1 MDRKEMQNTRL
12 YLLGVLLIVVLGSY
26 FGVLYDT
33 QVTHHKDYEA
43 QSIRSIV
50 REEKVDASRGIVTD
64 RNGKVLISNR
74 SSHNLTFD
82 VRLIPAEE
90 DVNDAIL
97 RLVQLCQKEG
107 VAWTDNLPVTKT
119 APYAYTIDEMDSVQK
134 GRFLTYLQ
142 SVNEFKTAI
151 GSYILRN
158 PTAVAVEIPKEVTEE
173 GEEEKTLTF
182 TERAGTMAKNLTAEN
197 LSASLLSSAGITPS
211 RLVEVMRKEME
222 LPSSLSQDEARLVM
236 GVQYELSLRKI
247 MDTLEAYVFAEDI
260 DTDFISIL
268 ADGRYSGVKVTN
280 SSVREY
286 QTKYAA
292 HILGYMTKLY
302 AEDYKELKNEGYD
315 MDDWIGRDGVELAFE
330 KYLKGTD
337 GYRMVSS
344 NMDGKITG
352 EYYSKEPRPGDIVEL
367 TIDINFQQQVEEILE
382 DTVGRMNAA
391 DGDPERGGAAAVVK
405 VGTGEV
411 LALASYPTYDPATF
425 RQGENY
431 QALLNDEHSPLL
443 NRATMSAYPP
453 GSTLKPFTAAAALEG
468 GYTTL
473 KEKIRDTGKWY
484 YPGDKNS
491 YFWCWNHAGHGY
503 LNVTQAITN
512 SCNIFFGEMG
522 YRMKMEG
529 LREWLV
535 KFGLGEKTG
544 IEIPESAGLLPEN
557 PEGQNQAPWAGF
569 GQSTQLY
576 TPLQLAN
583 YIATLVSG
591 GKHCQ
596 AHLLKSA
603 KAYDN
608 SEVTA
613 VGNTEPVN
621 NVNISDANLQAIKQG
636 MHGLAHGTL
645 WPYFRNCVVDA
656 GAKTGTAQISSKVKN
671 NSVFVC
677 FAPYDEPEI
686 AVAIAIERGDAGA
699 KSASAAVN
707 ILNAY
712 FAEEETEAI
721 EITGENQML
730 P

>member
-1 MDRKEMQNTRL
+1 
-12 YLLGVLLIVVLGSY
+12 
-26 FGVLYDT
+26 
-33 QVTHHKDYEA
+33 
-43 QSIRSIV
+43 
-50 REEKVDASRGIVTD
+50 
-64 RNGKVLISNR
+64 
-74 SSHNLTFD
+74 
-82 VRLIPAEE
+82 
-90 DVNDAIL
+90 
-97 RLVQLCQKEG
+97 
-107 VAWTDNLPVTKT
+107 
-119 APYAYTIDEMDSVQK
+119 
-134 GRFLTYLQ
+134 
-142 SVNEFKTAI
+142 
-151 GSYILRN
+151 
-158 PTAVAVEIPKEVTEE
+158 
-173 GEEEKTLTF
+173 
-182 TERAGTMAKNLTAEN
+182 
-197 LSASLLSSAGITPS
+197 
-211 RLVEVMRKEME
+211 
-222 LPSSLSQDEARLVM
+222 
-236 GVQYELSLRKI
+236 
-247 MDTLEAYVFAEDI
+247 
-260 DTDFISIL
+260 
-268 ADGRYSGVKVTN
+268 
-280 SSVREY
+280 
-286 QTKYAA
+286 
-292 HILGYMTKLY
+292 
-302 AEDYKELKNEGYD
+302 
-315 MDDWIGRDGVELAFE
+315 
-330 KYLKGTD
+330 
-337 GYRMVSS
+337 
-344 NMDGKITG
+344 
-352 EYYSKEPRPGDIVEL
+352 
-367 TIDINFQQQVEEILE
+367 
-382 DTVGRMNAA
+382 
-391 DGDPERGGAAAVVK
+391 
-405 VGTGEV
+405 
-411 LALASYPTYDPATF
+411 
-425 RQGENY
+425 
-431 QALLNDEHSPLL
+431 
-443 NRATMSAYPP
+443 
-453 GSTLKPFTAAAALEG
+453 
-468 GYTTL
+468 
-473 KEKIRDTGKWY
+473 
-484 YPGDKNS
+484 
-491 YFWCWNHAGHGY
+491 
-503 LNVTQAITN
+503 
-512 SCNIFFGEMG
+512 MG

-712 FAEEETEAI
+712 FAEEETEAM